1 MRYYV
6 ITPAKNEEK
15 FITFTLESMVKQLL
29 KPVKWIIVDDGS
41 TDKTKEIVEKY
52 QKEHNWIEIVTIDN
66 KQEQKL
72 YGSKVIRAF
81 NAGFKLVKDEP
92 YDYIVKLDADLSFPP
107 EYFKDIA
114 TAFANNNK
122 LGICGGFIVEKESD
136 FITKSSRYPRVQGA
150 VKAVRAQCF
159 KDIDGFMEA
168 NGWDG
173 LDLLKALYLGWEVG
187 NVPLKV
193 IHHRIEGT
201 EYRSLKFFQSN
212 GYTHYMQGNDL
223 FLTFVRGVFMLRE
236 KPYVLVSL
244 SYVKGYFQGMFSKEP
259 KYVDKGLAK
268 FIRKYHYKR
277 LLNFKR

>member
-1 MRYYV
+1 MKYYV

-15 FITFTLESMVKQLL
+15 FIKFTLDSMVNQLL
-29 KPVKWIIVDDGS
+29 KPARWIIVDDGS
-41 TDKTKEIVEKY
+41 TDNTKQIVEQY
-52 QKEHNWIEIVTIDN
+52 QKDHKWIDIVTIDN

-81 NAGFKLVKDEP
+81 NAGLKLIKDEQ
-92 YDYIVKLDADLSFPP
+92 YDFIVKLDADLSFPP
-107 EYFKDIA
+107 EYFRDIA
-114 TAFANNNK
+114 NAYTANPK

-136 FITKSSRYPRVQGA
+136 FVTKSSRYPRVQGA

-173 LDLLKALYLGWEVG
+173 IDLLKAMYLGWEIG
-187 NVPLKV
+187 NVPIKV

-201 EYRSLKFFQSN
+201 EYRSMKFFQSN

-236 KPYVLVSL
+236 KPHVIVSL
-244 SYVKGYFQGMFSKEP
+244 NYLKGYFEGMFSGQP
-259 KYVDKGLAK
+259 KYVDKKFAK

>member
-15 FITFTLESMVKQLL
+15 FITFTLDSMVNQLL

-41 TDKTKEIVEKY
+41 TDKTKEIVERY
-52 QKEHNWIEIVTIDN
+52 QKDHKWIEIVTIEN
-66 KQEQKL
+66 KGEQKT

-81 NAGFKLVKDEP
+81 NAGYKLVKNEP
-92 YDYIVKLDADLSFPP
+92 YDFIVKLDADLSFPP
-107 EYFKDIA
+107 NYFSDIA
-114 TAFANNNK
+114 EAFEKNPR

-136 FITKSSRYPRVQGA
+136 FVTKSSRYPRVQGA
-150 VKAVRAQCF
+150 VKAVRGQCF
-159 KDIDGFMEA
+159 KEIDGFMEA

-173 LDLLKALYLGWEVG
+173 LDLLKAMYLKWEIG
-187 NVPLKV
+187 NVPIKV
-193 IHHRIEGT
+193 LHHRIEASG
-201 EYRSLKFFQSN
+201 YRSLKFFQSN

-236 KPYVLVSL
+236 KPFFIVSL
-244 SYVKGYFQGMFSKEP
+244 NYVKGYFQGMFSGEP
-259 KYVDKGLAK
+259 KYVDKDLAK